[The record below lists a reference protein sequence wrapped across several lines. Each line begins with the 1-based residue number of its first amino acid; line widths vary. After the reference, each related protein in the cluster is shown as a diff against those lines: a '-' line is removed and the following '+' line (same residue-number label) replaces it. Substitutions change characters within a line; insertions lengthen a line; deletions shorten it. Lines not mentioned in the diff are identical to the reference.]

1 MLSIFIFMDVK
12 NLTLLGAKKLLDN
25 KELSAQELWRACF
38 DYAKEQD
45 KDIHAYLRF
54 QEDEKKW
61 QGVPIAVKDN
71 MLAIGMPTTCASK
84 ILENYQPSYQ
94 ATVIDKLEQNGLGVF
109 GKTNMD
115 EFAMGSSTETS
126 AFGITKNP
134 HDLERVPG
142 GSSGGSAAAVASGT
156 ALAALGSDTGGSIR
170 QPASFCGVVG
180 LKPTYGRVSRY
191 GLVAM
196 ASSLDQIGIF
206 TKDVKD
212 AAYLL
217 EIISGF
223 DKYDSTS
230 SRENI
235 PNYLELLDKEVKGLK
250 IGVPKEYFTKG
261 MDADVEKRVLDA
273 IKKYESLGAEIVEI
287 SLPHTEYALAVYY
300 ILMPAEVSSNLARFD
315 GIRYGYSIE
324 RDLENGNAT
333 LDDVYKI
340 SRAQGF
346 GPEPRRRIML
356 GTFVLSHGY
365 YDAYYLKA
373 QKVRTKI
380 IEDFQKAFEKIDV
393 IAAPT
398 TPTPAFKIGEKISD
412 PLTMYLSDIFTVSAN
427 LAGVPALSLPCGT
440 VEREGKKL
448 PVGLQLI
455 GKHFDESTILRTAF
469 ALEQELK

>member
-1 MLSIFIFMDVK
+1 MDVK
-12 NLTLLGAKKLLDN
+12 NLTLLEAKMLLEN
-25 KELSAQELWRACF
+25 KEVSESELWRAFF

-126 AFGITKNP
+126 AFGLTKNP
-134 HDLERVPG
+134 HDLTRVPG

-196 ASSLDQIGIF
+196 ASSLDQIGTF

-223 DKYDSTS
+223 DKNDSTS
-230 SRENI
+230 SKENV
-235 PNYLELLDKEVKGLK
+235 PNYLESLNKGVKGLK
-250 IGVPKEYFTKG
+250 IGIPKEYFAEG
-261 MDADVEKRVLDA
+261 MDADVEKTVKDA
-273 IKKYESLGAEIVEI
+273 IKKYESLGAEIVEV
-287 SLPHTEYALAVYY
+287 SLPNTEYALAVYY

-324 RDLENGNAT
+324 RDSGIGNAT
-333 LDDVYKI
+333 LDEVYKM
-340 SRAQGF
+340 SRAKGF

-380 IEDFQKAFEKIDV
+380 IEDFKIAFEKVDV
-393 IAAPT
+393 IATPT
-398 TPTPAFKIGEKISD
+398 APTPAFKIGEKISD

-440 VEREGKKL
+440 VERDGKKL

-455 GKHFDESTILRTAF
+455 GKHFGEATILRA
-469 ALEQELK
+469 AHSLEQAL

>member
-1 MLSIFIFMDVK
+1 ML
-12 NLTLLGAKKLLDN
+12 LEN
-25 KELSAQELWRACF
+25 KEISESELWRACF

-94 ATVIDKLEQNGLGVF
+94 ATVIDKLGKSGLGVF

-115 EFAMGSSTETS
+115 EFAMGSSTESS

-134 HDLERVPG
+134 HDLTRVPG
-142 GSSGGSAAAVASGT
+142 GSSGGSAAAVVSGT

-196 ASSLDQIGIF
+196 ASSLDQIGTF

-217 EIISGF
+217 NIISGF
-223 DKYDSTS
+223 DIYDSTS
-230 SRENI
+230 SRQAT
-235 PNYLELLDKEVKGLK
+235 PNYSADLEKGIKGLR
-250 IGVPKEYFTKG
+250 IGVPKEYFAKG
-261 MDADVEKRVLDA
+261 MDTDVEKSVSDA

-324 RDLENGNAT
+324 RDSGIGNAT

-340 SRAQGF
+340 SRANGF

-380 IEDFQKAFEKIDV
+380 IEDFKIAFEKVDV

-427 LAGVPALSLPCGT
+427 LAGIPALSLPCGT

-455 GKHFDESTILRTAF
+455 GKHFDESTILRA
-469 ALEQELK
+469 AHSLEQAL

>member
-1 MLSIFIFMDVK
+1 ML
-12 NLTLLGAKKLLDN
+12 LEN
-25 KELSAQELWRACF
+25 KEVSENELWRACS

-94 ATVIDKLEQNGLGVF
+94 ATAIGKLEQNGLGVF

-126 AFGITKNP
+126 AFGLTKNP
-134 HDLERVPG
+134 HDLTRVPG
-142 GSSGGSAAAVASGT
+142 GSSGGSAAAVSSGM

-196 ASSLDQIGIF
+196 ASSLDQIGTF

-217 EIISGF
+217 NIISGF
-223 DKYDSTS
+223 DKFDSTS
-230 SRENI
+230 SKENV
-235 PNYLELLDKEVKGLK
+235 PNYLESLNKGVKGLK
-250 IGVPKEYFTKG
+250 IGIPKEYFAEG
-261 MDADVEKRVLDA
+261 MDADVEKNIKEA

-287 SLPHTEYALAVYY
+287 SLPNTEYALAVYY

-324 RDLENGNAT
+324 RDLGIGNTT
-333 LDDVYKI
+333 LDEVYKM
-340 SRAQGF
+340 SRAKGF

-380 IEDFQKAFEKIDV
+380 IEDFKNAFEKVDV
-393 IAAPT
+393 IATPT

-427 LAGVPALSLPCGT
+427 LAGVPALSLPCGI

-455 GKHFDESTILRTAF
+455 GKHFDESTILRA
-469 ALEQELK
+469 AHSLE

>member
-1 MLSIFIFMDVK
+1 MLDS
-12 NLTLLGAKKLLDN
+12 

-94 ATVIDKLEQNGLGVF
+94 ATVIDKLGKSGLGVF

-115 EFAMGSSTETS
+115 EFAMGSSTESS

-134 HDLERVPG
+134 HDLTRVPG
-142 GSSGGSAAAVASGT
+142 GSSGGSAAAVSSGM

-196 ASSLDQIGIF
+196 ASSLDQIGTF

-223 DKYDSTS
+223 DKFDSTS
-230 SRENI
+230 SKENV
-235 PNYLELLDKEVKGLK
+235 PNYLESLNKGVKGLK
-250 IGVPKEYFTKG
+250 IGIPKEYFAKG
-261 MDADVEKRVLDA
+261 IDADVEKNIKGA
-273 IKKYESLGAEIVEI
+273 IKKYESLGAEIVEV
-287 SLPHTEYALAVYY
+287 SLPNTEYALAVYY

-324 RDLENGNAT
+324 RDSGIGNAT
-333 LDDVYKI
+333 LDEVYKM
-340 SRAQGF
+340 SRAKGF

-380 IEDFQKAFEKIDV
+380 IEDFKNAFEKVDV
-393 IAAPT
+393 IATPT

-427 LAGVPALSLPCGT
+427 LAGVPALSLPCGI

-455 GKHFDESTILRTAF
+455 GKHFDESTILRA
-469 ALEQELK
+469 AHSLE